1 MTSLEIISVA
11 TIYLLLPIC
20 GLIGFLHL
28 CEKMK
33 REKIAHSPVEE
44 LFGIFW
50 IYGTL
55 VIVFL
60 SVLFWGWSG
69 VALLGMIFLV
79 FVAPLLMAWIS
90 IRLRKKKGISK
101 YHLFVLNAAMLYFVV
116 LPVCL
121 VVLYFVDGGK

>member
-1 MTSLEIISVA
+1 MTSLEIISLA
-11 TIYLLLPIC
+11 IIYLVLPIC
-20 GLIGFLHL
+20 GLLWFVHF

-33 REKIAHSPVEE
+33 REKVANSPIEE

-55 VIVFL
+55 LVVFL

-69 VALLGMIFLV
+69 VTLLGMIFLV
-79 FVAPLLMAWIS
+79 FAAPLLMAWIS
-90 IRLRKKKGISK
+90 IRVRKKKGISK
-101 YHLFVLNAAMLYFVV
+101 YHLFVLKAAVLYFVV

-121 VVLYFVDGGK
+121 VVLYFVDR

>member
-1 MTSLEIISVA
+1 MTSLEIISVSV
-11 TIYLLLPIC
+11 IYLVLPIC
-20 GLIGFLHL
+20 GLSWFLHL

-33 REKIAHSPVEE
+33 NENIVNSPVEE
-44 LFGIFW
+44 LFGVFW

-55 VIVFL
+55 LVVFL

-79 FVAPLLMAWIS
+79 FAAPLLMAWIS
-90 IRLRKKKGISK
+90 IRVRKKKGISN
-101 YHLFVLNAAMLYFVV
+101 YHLLVLNAAMLYFVV

-121 VVLYFVDGGK
+121 VVLYFIE

>member
-1 MTSLEIISVA
+1 MTSLETISVTA
-11 TIYLLLPIC
+11 IYFLLPIC
-20 GLIGFLHL
+20 GLIVFLHL

-33 REKIAHSPVEE
+33 KEKIVHSPVEE

-55 VIVFL
+55 FIVFL
-60 SVLFWGWSG
+60 SALFWGWSG
-69 VALLGMIFLV
+69 IALLGMLFLV
-79 FVAPLLMAWIS
+79 FIAPLLMAWIS
-90 IRLRKKKGISK
+90 IRVRKKKGISK

-121 VVLYFVDGGK
+121 VVLYFVDR

>member
-1 MTSLEIISVA
+1 MTSLEIISV
-11 TIYLLLPIC
+11 TVIYFIAPIC

-33 REKIAHSPVEE
+33 KEKIANSPVEE

-55 VIVFL
+55 FVVFL
-60 SVLFWGWSG
+60 SALFWGWSG

-79 FVAPLLMAWIS
+79 FVAPFLMAWIS
-90 IRLRKKKGISK
+90 IRLRNKKGISK

-121 VVLYFVDGGK
+121 VVLYFVDK